1 MAFIPEEDIQA
12 SRGINLAP
20 MIDFL
25 FLMLV
30 FFASLAVS
38 RVTTKD
44 TAIDLVKVQ
53 PESDVVATQESQ
65 YKIVNLS
72 ISADNEY
79 KWTTDI
85 RDYDMETELDVY
97 AELTRQYDKGLL
109 PPDPAHTKVLVKID
123 KKASWEPIL
132 KLIFAV
138 RDAGF
143 EVYPVY
149 EPDEEGVDD
158 SFFANNLSP

>member
-1 MAFIPEEDIQA
+1 MVFIPEEELKNPK
-12 SRGINLAP
+12 GINLAP

-30 FFASLAVS
+30 FFASLAIS
-38 RVTTKD
+38 RVSTKD

-53 PESDVVATQESQ
+53 PDSVVSETKESQ

-79 KWTTDI
+79 RWTTDI
-85 RDYDMETELDVY
+85 RDYAMDTEMDVY
-97 AELTRQYDKGLL
+97 DELIRQYEKGIL
-109 PPDPAHTKVLVKID
+109 PADPSHTKVLVKID
-123 KKASWEPIL
+123 KAASWEPIL

-143 EVYPVY
+143 DIYPVY
-149 EPDEEGVDD
+149 EPEDEESTD
-158 SFFANNLSP
+158 SFFG